1 MTEEL
6 LGSMDDQ
13 ISFRFRGG
21 NVSVNSFE
29 RMTCNKKPR
38 RYSSNSRILDYQP
51 SVSYR
56 KSKTSESSSITY
68 RSDGTSIRKPSNY
81 EEPVSR
87 KISEPLYN
95 RPPPMIERYLRS
107 QEILHES
114 LQNMEGVNEFDDN
127 FNNYHNS
134 RQSFIS
140 TESFDPSPSGT
151 PEYLRRQQ
159 SRGSADG
166 NSIVEKSP
174 SERSSNKSSDKQIP
188 HIELPEE
195 ASNEMLGQGSVPRAL
210 LRVASP
216 SKKGRKRK
224 NRKSIDSLL
233 RTLENIEEQKI
244 LENDPS
250 LGFNMPQTAN
260 IIRELLGSSRSY
272 DSISSTCSSSVG
284 ELKRAFEFGK
294 KFGLQNYDIPMYHS
308 DGENDNISDDSDDST
323 TSDPILRQLRLA
335 NFSEK
340 PRDSND
346 MKVQIPLPVRLPKPD
361 TGIKLN
367 GNSHN
372 KQRHIGLHSPTEV
385 DQGFV

>member
-1 MTEEL
+1 MTDDL

-21 NVSVNSFE
+21 DVNVNSFE
-29 RMTCNKKPR
+29 RMACNKKPR

-68 RSDGTSIRKPSNY
+68 KSDGTSILKSSNY
-81 EEPVSR
+81 EEPLSR
-87 KISEPLYN
+87 KVSEPLYN

-134 RQSFIS
+134 RHSFIS

-166 NSIVEKSP
+166 NSTVEKSP
-174 SERSSNKSSDKQIP
+174 SSSKSSDKQIP
-188 HIELPEE
+188 HIELPEK
-195 ASNEMLGQGSVPRAL
+195 ASNEMLSHGSVPRVL

-216 SKKGRKRK
+216 SKRGRKRK

-244 LENDPS
+244 LENDPNN
-250 LGFNMPQTAN
+250 GFNMPQTAN
-260 IIRELLGSSRSY
+260 IIREFLGSSRSY

-284 ELKRAFEFGK
+284 ELRRAFEFGK

-308 DGENDNISDDSDDST
+308 DGEDDDISDNSDDST

-346 MKVQIPLPVRLPKPD
+346 MKVQIPLPVRLAKPD
-361 TGIKLN
+361 TDIKLN
-367 GNSHN
+367 GDRHN

-385 DQGFV
+385 GQGFV